1 MIKVSY
7 QNNIWDLHQN
17 ENVLNLIDANNKS
30 NILEIERK
38 EFEDLLHKDVITF
51 WDNYVSQNQTSS
63 LTYFE
68 SKEDISEKEKTKL
81 K

>member
-51 WDNYVSQNQTSS
+51 WDN
-63 LTYFE
+63 
-68 SKEDISEKEKTKL
+68 
-81 K
+81 